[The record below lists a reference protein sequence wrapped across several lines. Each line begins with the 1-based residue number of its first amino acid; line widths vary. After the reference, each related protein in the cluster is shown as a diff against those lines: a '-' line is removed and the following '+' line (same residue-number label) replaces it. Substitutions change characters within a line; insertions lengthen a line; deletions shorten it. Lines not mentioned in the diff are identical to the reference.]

1 MFQLKSMCWRT
12 WDRGRGRTM
21 CGTLSRASALNILK
35 LDSLQKLK
43 PFVFWIIHHS
53 ACVQCLTVAKSRCVS
68 VCPSRTLLHV
78 HVCTRP
84 PSGGYLTSRS
94 SWLPTY
100 SLTLSLRPP
109 SQPPLTPL
117 SPPSTLAC
125 WREPCN
131 NPPCFHDNHLLLSS
145 PHLSPPPSLSP
156 LPLSLFPPLFL
167 PLSCLPF
174 LRTLLV
180 FQGQRGSQAD
190 SEIETEIW
198 VESGERGAIT
208 MGEKTDRGR
217 LEDKKYPRHCYC

>member
-1 MFQLKSMCWRT
+1 MS
-12 WDRGRGRTM
+12 
-21 CGTLSRASALNILK
+21 GTLSRASALNILK

-43 PFVFWIIHHS
+43 PFVFWIIHRS
-53 ACVQCLTVAKSRCVS
+53 ACVQSLTVAKSRCVS

-78 HVCTRP
+78 HVRTRP

-109 SQPPLTPL
+109 SPPLTTTPTIPL
-117 SPPSTLAC
+117 PPHQRSPVDVSRVTILPVSMTTTC
-125 WREPCN
+125 CC
-131 NPPCFHDNHLLLSS
+131 PPLICLPLPLFLHS
-145 PHLSPPPSLSP
+145 PSLS
-156 LPLSLFPPLFL
+156 FPPLFL

-174 LRTLLV
+174 LHTLLV

-208 MGEKTDRGR
+208 VGEKTDRGR

>member
-1 MFQLKSMCWRT
+1 MCWRT

-21 CGTLSRASALNILK
+21 SGTLSRASALNILK

-43 PFVFWIIHHS
+43 PFVFWIIHRS
-53 ACVQCLTVAKSRCVS
+53 ACVQSLTVAKSRCVS

-78 HVCTRP
+78 HVRTRP

-109 SQPPLTPL
+109 SPHHHPYHP
-117 SPPSTLAC
+117 SPPPSTLAC

-156 LPLSLFPPLFL
+156 LPLSLFSPPF
-167 PLSCLPF
+167 PPSQLSPF
-174 LRTLLV
+174 SPHTVGISRSKRVT
-180 FQGQRGSQAD
+180 
-190 SEIETEIW
+190 
-198 VESGERGAIT
+198 
-208 MGEKTDRGR
+208 GR
-217 LEDKKYPRHCYC
+217 